1 MTNVKVLDSVLAC
14 GFCVRHT
21 FQRRGGR
28 RKGSPGRT
36 LEQHILL
43 AVSRI
48 LFDINLSMVGW
59 SVPQTENILMDGK
72 LGSEVG
78 KEKND

>member
-1 MTNVKVLDSVLAC
+1 MDFVSDILFKEEE
-14 GFCVRHT
+14 GGE
-21 FQRRGGR
+21 RGV
-28 RKGSPGRT
+28 P
-36 LEQHILL
+36 L
-43 AVSRI
+43 AVSAI

-59 SVPQTENILMDGK
+59 SGPQTENILMDGK

>member
-1 MTNVKVLDSVLAC
+1 MD
-14 GFCVRHT
+14 CVSDILLKEGEDEE
-21 FQRRGGR
+21 RRV
-28 RKGSPGRT
+28 P
-36 LEQHILL
+36 EQHILL
-43 AVSRI
+43 AVSAI
-48 LFDINLSMVGW
+48 LFDINLPMVGW

>member
-1 MTNVKVLDSVLAC
+1 ME
-14 GFCVRHT
+14 CVSDIL
-21 FQRRGGR
+21 FKEGEEGERGD
-28 RKGSPGRT
+28 PE
-36 LEQHILL
+36 EQHILL
-43 AVSRI
+43 AVSAI

-59 SVPQTENILMDGK
+59 SVPQTENILIDGN

>member
-1 MTNVKVLDSVLAC
+1 MDRVSDILFKEGED
-14 GFCVRHT
+14 GE
-21 FQRRGGR
+21 RRV
-28 RKGSPGRT
+28 P
-36 LEQHILL
+36 EQHILL
-43 AVSRI
+43 AVSAI

-59 SVPQTENILMDGK
+59 SEPQTENILMDGK

>member
-1 MTNVKVLDSVLAC
+1 MDRVSDILFKEEE
-14 GFCVRHT
+14 GGE
-21 FQRRGGR
+21 RGV
-28 RKGSPGRT
+28 P
-36 LEQHILL
+36 EQHILL
-43 AVSRI
+43 VVSAI